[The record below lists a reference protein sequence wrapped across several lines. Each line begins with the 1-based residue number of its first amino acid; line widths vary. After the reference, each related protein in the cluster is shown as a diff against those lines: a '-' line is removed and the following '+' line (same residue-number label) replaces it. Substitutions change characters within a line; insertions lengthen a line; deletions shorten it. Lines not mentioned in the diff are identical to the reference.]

1 MVTSK
6 LGWADSTS
14 FLEQFRYIIVASQ
27 LLGERPN
34 LGAYQHSVSLATANN
49 STSEALTVQ
58 LSPFGIFLTGLTAF
72 VLAWVAHWVRTL
84 NIEEIDTRS
93 VLLYIAI
100 LITFTTG
107 SYFFAQRQWMKY
119 VRNQAIHNASTL
131 VTSAQ
136 NFNTTASSAIAL
148 IQEVELVSRGYR
160 TYVYICKYLEQS

>member
-34 LGAYQHSVSLATANN
+34 LGAYQHSVSFTVNN
-49 STSEALTVQ
+49 TTSETLALQ
-58 LSPFGIFLTGLTAF
+58 LSPFGISLTGLTAF

-84 NIEEIDTRS
+84 NIEDIDTRS

-100 LITFTTG
+100 LTTFTTG
-107 SYFFAQRQWMKY
+107 SYFFAQRQWLKY

-136 NFNTTASSAIAL
+136 LFNTTASSAIAL

-160 TYVYICKYLEQS
+160 MYVYICKYLEQS